1 MSMTKFRLKIRA
13 SFLTVDVSKHCWEK
27 RSCARNTF
35 QHSTVFISQ
44 NSRAAGLL
52 YCFLPT
58 DASHFHIF
66 LSFCL
71 FYKSYLNEWWSDTV
85 KYKETFRFELYV
97 VLLPFRQQDINEM
110 HLHHCKTLIGNK
122 HFHFS
127 SGCSFP
133 SFLYS
138 MFLFLPLPA
147 NSQNVLIKNLR
158 DDIVLEFAARIQPF
172 LAPWRTVGQ
181 PRKSLSCFKCL
192 FIIICSYLA

>member
-1 MSMTKFRLKIRA
+1 MKTLLRDIA
-13 SFLTVDVSKHCWEK
+13 
-27 RSCARNTF
+27 CAWNTF
-35 QHSTVFISQ
+35 YNSTVFTSW
-44 NSRAAGLL
+44 NPKAAGLL

-71 FYKSYLNEWWSDTV
+71 FHKPRLNEWYSDII
-85 KYKETFRFELYV
+85 KYEGTFHFELCV
-97 VLLPFRQQDINEM
+97 VSLPFQQQDINEM
-110 HLHHCKTLIGNK
+110 DLHHRKTQIGNT

-127 SGCSFP
+127 TACSFP

-147 NSQNVLIKNLR
+147 NSQNVLIKDLR
-158 DDIVLEFAARIQPF
+158 NDIVLEFAAGIEPY

-181 PRKSLSCFKCL
+181 PRKSLSCLKCL